1 MFVFKGIF
9 FKANCVEASFIR
21 SLDSN
26 LSSRSYIRW
35 TSIGSRNSSV
45 GRALDWRSKG
55 PWFNPGFR
63 QKLRRLPLQFF
74 QLLFH
79 FVNTPSTVQL
89 FDSCT
94 SRFVTGGGNQSS
106 QRKPP
111 PNPKSLS
118 TFSHALSWTCNAR
131 QRAVSGNDLRQLSH
145 QGMPLIDW
153 QVF

>member
-1 MFVFKGIF
+1 MITTCFIYLSNSLKNICYLLFNVLQSISINYILVGSVCVQRIF

-26 LSSRSYIRW
+26 LSSQSYIRW

-45 GRALDWRSKG
+45 GRALDWRSNG

-79 FVNTPSTVQL
+79 FVNTPSTVQI

-94 SRFVTGGGNQSS
+94 SRLYVPILVPGFLTIYAIM
-106 QRKPP
+106 R
-111 PNPKSLS
+111 
-118 TFSHALSWTCNAR
+118 
-131 QRAVSGNDLRQLSH
+131 
-145 QGMPLIDW
+145 LIRD
-153 QVF
+153 

>member
-1 MFVFKGIF
+1 MWLPQVCFIYLSNSLKNICYLLFNVLQSISINYILVGSVCVQRNF

-26 LSSRSYIRW
+26 LSSQSYIRW

-55 PWFNPGFR
+55 PWFDPGFR

-79 FVNTPSTVQL
+79 FVNTPSTVQI

-94 SRFVTGGGNQSS
+94 SRLYVPILVPGFLTIYAIM
-106 QRKPP
+106 R
-111 PNPKSLS
+111 
-118 TFSHALSWTCNAR
+118 
-131 QRAVSGNDLRQLSH
+131 
-145 QGMPLIDW
+145 LIRN
-153 QVF
+153 

>member
-1 MFVFKGIF
+1 MITTCFIYLSNSLKNICYLLFNVLQSISINYILVGSVCVQRKP

-79 FVNTPSTVQL
+79 FVNTPSTVQI

-94 SRFVTGGGNQSS
+94 SRLYVPILLPGFLTIYAIM
-106 QRKPP
+106 R
-111 PNPKSLS
+111 
-118 TFSHALSWTCNAR
+118 
-131 QRAVSGNDLRQLSH
+131 
-145 QGMPLIDW
+145 LIRD
-153 QVF
+153 

>member
-1 MFVFKGIF
+1 MITTCFIYLSNSLKNICYLLFNVLQSISINYILVGSVCVQRNF

-79 FVNTPSTVQL
+79 FVNTPSTVQI

-94 SRFVTGGGNQSS
+94 SRLYVPILVPGFLTIYAIM
-106 QRKPP
+106 R
-111 PNPKSLS
+111 
-118 TFSHALSWTCNAR
+118 
-131 QRAVSGNDLRQLSH
+131 
-145 QGMPLIDW
+145 LIRD
-153 QVF
+153 